1 MSVKVESLAGEI
13 IDIVLKQGKSV
24 IVEAYPGFG
33 KTKLAA
39 HILSSVHRGV
49 VAVRTHNEIFEVF
62 NFLPDRTGTVYA
74 YGKPK
79 ICYIQSN
86 FSYRYC
92 RAMNLFGRCNT
103 DFGNRDVAWLAATL
117 RKPSEIVDYEKKHNK
132 CLYKAL
138 RMLAKKARK
147 IVATYDYLVSN
158 PDVLEDRDVVVFDEA
173 HHILSYID
181 ELVVEIDGQF
191 VESMVKSL
199 KENIETRALAYAMRT
214 LFRKSSSIR
223 EFIERLSEIISNF
236 SIGTESEAVK
246 LIDRIVVMYYS
257 GKHYIEDGKCY
268 ILTDVLPELAKL
280 ENKVMLG
287 IYLPPFF
294 LDANR
299 NAEHIVVEGEPRIN
313 VTIDTSLSTKYTERG
328 DETYR
333 DYAKKIEEYI
343 DYRCGNLVVF
353 PSYSVMEEVKK
364 YLSDSVK
371 RRVFEP
377 KEDIDEIPD
386 GSILLDVAGGRF
398 SEGVNIKNLCNVVVI
413 GMPYPEPTPYLNL
426 LSKVFG
432 FDNIYTYIAL
442 LRTYQAIGRI
452 RGTGRAVLIDK
463 RFLIHKEKL
472 PKWVK
477 LEHVV

>member
-1 MSVKVESLAGEI
+1 MGVKVESLVSEI
-13 IDIVLKQGKSV
+13 TDAVVKHGKSV
-24 IVEAYPGFG
+24 VVEAYPGFG

-39 HILSSVHRGV
+39 HILSLVHRGA

-62 NFLPDRTGTVYA
+62 DFLPDRTGTVYA

-79 ICYIQSN
+79 ICYIQSD

-92 RAMNLFGRCNT
+92 RAINLFGRCNT

-191 VESMVKSL
+191 VESLVKSL
-199 KENIETRALAYAMRT
+199 KENIETRALAYALRT
-214 LFRKSSSIR
+214 AFRKSSSIR
-223 EFIERLSEIISNF
+223 EFMEKLSDIVSNSTIS
-236 SIGTESEAVK
+236 TESEAVNLLDK
-246 LIDRIVVMYYS
+246 IVVMYYS
-257 GKHYIEDGKCY
+257 GRHYIENGRCY
-268 ILTDVLPELAKL
+268 ILTDVLPAIAKL
-280 ENKVMLG
+280 ERKVMLG
-287 IYLPPFF
+287 VYLPPFF
-294 LDANR
+294 LGIDR
-299 NAEHIVVEGEPRIN
+299 NVEHIVVEGEPRIS
-313 VTIDTSLSTKYTERG
+313 VAIDTSLTTKYTERG
-328 DETYR
+328 EETYKE
-333 DYAKKIEEYI
+333 YAKKIEEYI
-343 DYRCGNLVVF
+343 DDKCGNLVVF

-364 YLSDSVK
+364 HLNDSVK
-371 RRVFEP
+371 RRIIEP
-377 KEDIDEIPD
+377 KEDIDEIPN

-398 SEGVNIKNLCNVVVI
+398 SEGVNIKNLCNVVVV
-413 GMPYPEPTPYLNL
+413 GMPYPEPSPQLNL

-442 LRTYQAIGRI
+442 LRTYQAVGRI
-452 RGTGRAVLIDK
+452 RGCGKATLIDK
-463 RFLIHKEKL
+463 RFLAYKDKF
-472 PKWVK
+472 PKWMR